1 MSHHW
6 LIGAICLLS
15 GCAMTVGELRQAPP
29 NEVRYF
35 RVNTPALPGCV
46 AHAIELQGYTT
57 TLMHPNR
64 GDVIVTATHMVDAIT
79 RRQTAVVDVQFF
91 ARDQGTTVELR
102 SGMYGG
108 QVMGRDMWPIVE
120 VCARIAKERLD
131 LLEQTLNEP
140 S

>member
-1 MSHHW
+1 MSHRW

-29 NEVRYF
+29 NEVRSF
-35 RVNTPALPGCV
+35 PVNTPALPYCV
-46 AHAIELQGYTT
+46 SHAIELQGYTT
-57 TLMHPNR
+57 ALMHPNR
-64 GDVIVTATHMVDAIT
+64 GDFIVTATHRVDAIT

-91 ARDQGTTVELR
+91 AHDQATTVELR
-102 SGMYGG
+102 NGMYGG
-108 QVMGRDMWPIVE
+108 QVSRYMWPIVE

-131 LLEQTLNEP
+131 LLEQQSLNEP

>member
-1 MSHHW
+1 MSHRW

-29 NEVRYF
+29 NEVRSF
-35 RVNTPALPGCV
+35 PVNTPALPYCV
-46 AHAIELQGYTT
+46 SHAIELQGYTT

-64 GDVIVTATHMVDAIT
+64 GDFIVTATHRIDAIT

-91 ARDQGTTVELR
+91 AHDQATTVELR
-102 SGMYGG
+102 NGMYGG
-108 QVMGRDMWPIVE
+108 QVSRYMWPIVE

-131 LLEQTLNEP
+131 HLNVTESNP
-140 S
+140 P

>member
-29 NEVRYF
+29 NEVRSF
-35 RVNTPALPGCV
+35 PVNTPALPYCV
-46 AHAIELQGYTT
+46 SHAIELQGYTT
-57 TLMHPNR
+57 ALMHPNR
-64 GDVIVTATHMVDAIT
+64 GDFIVTATHRIDAIT

-91 ARDQGTTVELR
+91 AHDQATTVELR
-102 SGMYGG
+102 NGMYGG
-108 QVMGRDMWPIVE
+108 QVSRYMWPIVE

-131 LLEQTLNEP
+131 HLNVTESNP
-140 S
+140 P

>member
-1 MSHHW
+1 MSHRW

-29 NEVRYF
+29 NEVRSF
-35 RVNTPALPGCV
+35 PVNTPALPYCV
-46 AHAIELQGYTT
+46 YHAIELQGYTT

-64 GDVIVTATHMVDAIT
+64 GDFIVTATHRIDAIT

-91 ARDQGTTVELR
+91 AHDQATTVELR
-102 SGMYGG
+102 NGMYGG
-108 QVMGRDMWPIVE
+108 QVSRYMWPIVE

-131 LLEQTLNEP
+131 HLNVTESNP
-140 S
+140 P

>member
-29 NEVRYF
+29 NEVRSF
-35 RVNTPALPGCV
+35 PVNTPALPYCV
-46 AHAIELQGYTT
+46 YHAIELQGYTT

-64 GDVIVTATHMVDAIT
+64 GDFIVTATHRIDAIT

-91 ARDQGTTVELR
+91 AHDQATTVELR
-102 SGMYGG
+102 NGMYGG
-108 QVMGRDMWPIVE
+108 QVSRYMWPIVE

-131 LLEQTLNEP
+131 HLNVTESNP
-140 S
+140 P

>member
-29 NEVRYF
+29 NEVRSF
-35 RVNTPALPGCV
+35 PVNTPALPYCV
-46 AHAIELQGYTT
+46 SHAIELQGYTT

-64 GDVIVTATHMVDAIT
+64 GDFIVTATHRVDAIT

-91 ARDQGTTVELR
+91 AHDQATTVELR
-102 SGMYGG
+102 NGMYGG
-108 QVMGRDMWPIVE
+108 QVSRYMWPIVE

-131 LLEQTLNEP
+131 HLNVTESNP
-140 S
+140 P

>member
-1 MSHHW
+1 MSHRW

-29 NEVRYF
+29 NEVRSF
-35 RVNTPALPGCV
+35 PVNTPALPYCV
-46 AHAIELQGYTT
+46 YHAIELQGYTT

-64 GDVIVTATHMVDAIT
+64 GDFIVTATHRVDAIT

-91 ARDQGTTVELR
+91 AHDQATTVELR
-102 SGMYGG
+102 NGMYGG
-108 QVMGRDMWPIVE
+108 QVSRYMWPIVE

-131 LLEQTLNEP
+131 HLNVTESNP
-140 S
+140 P

>member
-1 MSHHW
+1 MSHRW

-29 NEVRYF
+29 NEVRSF
-35 RVNTPALPGCV
+35 PVNTPALPYCV
-46 AHAIELQGYTT
+46 SHAIELQGYTT

-64 GDVIVTATHMVDAIT
+64 GDFIVTATHRVDAIT

-91 ARDQGTTVELR
+91 AHDQATTVELR
-102 SGMYGG
+102 NGMYGG
-108 QVMGRDMWPIVE
+108 QVSRYMWPIVE

-131 LLEQTLNEP
+131 HLNVTESNP
-140 S
+140 P